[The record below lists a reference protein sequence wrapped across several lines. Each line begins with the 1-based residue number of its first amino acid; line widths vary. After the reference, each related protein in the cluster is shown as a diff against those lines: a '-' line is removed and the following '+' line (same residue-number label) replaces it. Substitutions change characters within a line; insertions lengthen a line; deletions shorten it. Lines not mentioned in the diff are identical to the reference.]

1 MFLGIPADVNTTST
15 DRGVYPPM
23 LLVVGTGCRR
33 GPSANVYRHE
43 AFRAFSSWLK
53 FSNVL
58 SPNETL
64 NLLAMSKLD
73 CVSFKYFATGTLRD
87 STVVGDGADDGKG
100 CAEIATAVVDTAGD
114 GENITD
120 RNPLAGIG
128 VASPNLCG
136 I

>member
-1 MFLGIPADVNTTST
+1 
-15 DRGVYPPM
+15 
-23 LLVVGTGCRR
+23 
-33 GPSANVYRHE
+33 
-43 AFRAFSSWLK
+43 
-53 FSNVL
+53 
-58 SPNETL
+58 
-64 NLLAMSKLD
+64 MSKLD

-87 STVVGDGADDGKG
+87 STVVGDGADNGKG

>member
-1 MFLGIPADVNTTST
+1 MSVIPVLMVADI
-15 DRGVYPPM
+15 
-23 LLVVGTGCRR
+23 GTGCRR
-33 GPSANVYRHE
+33 DPSANLYRHE
-43 AFRAFSSWLK
+43 AFKAFSSWFT

-58 SPNETL
+58 FPSETL
-64 NLLAMSKLD
+64 NLFAMSKLD
-73 CVSFKYFATGTLRD
+73 WVSFKYFATGTLRE
-87 STVVGDGADDGKG
+87 STVVGDRADNGKG

-120 RNPLAGIG
+120 RNPLAGFG